1 MTMYDLVDALDLRKE
16 EGEEEPLRGVIRP
29 MEDALALLPRVW
41 IRDSAVDAICT
52 GAALAMPGILR
63 LETGVAEGSMVA
75 VMTQKG
81 EAVALM
87 KAETT
92 GEEILGSEHGIAA
105 TPIRVL
111 MPRGTYPKM
120 W

>member
-1 MTMYDLVDALDLRKE
+1 
-16 EGEEEPLRGVIRP
+16 
-29 MEDALALLPRVW
+29 
-41 IRDSAVDAICT
+41 
-52 GAALAMPGILR
+52 MPGILR
-63 LETGVAEGSMVA
+63 LETGIEKGSMVA
-75 VMTQKG
+75 VLTQKG

-87 KAETT
+87 EAETT

-111 MPRGTYPKM
+111 MPRGTYPRM